1 MRIITIQLH
10 IIGWYADSGREKFGQ
25 WWMFCFFILGHKRGV
40 SGGGRWPC
48 QRRALYVLF
57 RDLGWQ
63 VRVIPSKNKLYLFM
77 DSRKFENK
85 NYFKASLIDYQC
97 KYMHHNFSIDFLET
111 NYIWCILMIPKGFFL
126 SAFFFYMFGENVKR
140 QLSVIADILDL
151 NFFMMN

>member
-1 MRIITIQLH
+1 
-10 IIGWYADSGREKFGQ
+10 
-25 WWMFCFFILGHKRGV
+25 MFCFFILGHKRGV

-111 NYIWCILMIPKGFFL
+111 NYIWCILMIPKGFF
-126 SAFFFYMFGENVKR
+126 FY
-140 QLSVIADILDL
+140 QLFSFTCLEKMSKDNLVLLLTYLTWISLWWTSYFKGNCGKI
-151 NFFMMN
+151 N

>member
-1 MRIITIQLH
+1 
-10 IIGWYADSGREKFGQ
+10 
-25 WWMFCFFILGHKRGV
+25 
-40 SGGGRWPC
+40 
-48 QRRALYVLF
+48 
-57 RDLGWQ
+57 
-63 VRVIPSKNKLYLFM
+63 M